1 MDRTVTV
8 GIQVLPL
15 SDDAYAIVD
24 QAIAAI
30 AATGIKYEV
39 SPLETVVE
47 GTLDACLA
55 AARAAHEA
63 CMASGVKRALTFIK
77 ISDRPGRLN
86 DCRQNGKL
94 STVAQ
99 WWRVRVNGCCHRL
112 RWLRWP

>member
-1 MDRTVTV
+1 MIAWCMAAYSGEWFIVEKVKTMDRTVTV

-77 ISDRPGRLN
+77 ISDSLDG
-86 DCRQNGKL
+86 
-94 STVAQ
+94 STIADKMANYQ
-99 WWRVRVNGCCHRL
+99 
-112 RWLRWP
+112 P